1 MYNHR
6 RHQFDLYQ
14 LNMFERHTMA
24 TKPIVVVDPHF
35 RRMEEIFAASDLA
48 RLHALVEVVWG
59 RDEPMPLDEARDAL
73 TSADA
78 IVCTDWRYGDVLDQ
92 ARVLRAI
99 LGVSG
104 AFPRNLDY
112 DQCFERRIR
121 VLSAAP
127 AFARQVAEMALGM
140 ALASSRE
147 IVAGDRAMRAGSEQW
162 LWAGNQGTFMLYGK
176 RVGLIGYGNLARAL
190 LPLLAPFGCPVSV
203 YDPWLSA
210 GYLRSQD
217 VEPMSIEQLL
227 ATSQVIF
234 VLATPS
240 SENQA
245 LLSRALLEQIQIG
258 AVLVLISR
266 AHVVD
271 FDALTDLVLAG
282 RFKAAIDV
290 FPNEPLAHDHPIR
303 QAPGAVLSAHRAG
316 SVREGL
322 WEIGRMVVDD
332 LEAITSGLPPLRLQI
347 AQPELIG
354 RYASNRVP
362 PGSR

>member
-1 MYNHR
+1 MG
-6 RHQFDLYQ
+6 
-14 LNMFERHTMA
+14 

-35 RRMEEIFAASDLA
+35 RRMEEIFAVSDLA

-59 RDEPMPLDEARDAL
+59 RDEPMPLDQARDAL

-92 ARVLRAI
+92 ARILRAI
-99 LGVSG
+99 VGVSG
-104 AFPRNLDY
+104 AFPRDLDY

-140 ALASSRE
+140 ALASCRE
-147 IVAGDRAMRAGSEQW
+147 IVAGDQAMRAGSEQW

-190 LPLLAPFGCPVSV
+190 LPLLAPFGCAVSV

-332 LEAITSGLPPLRLQI
+332 LEAITCGLPPQRLQI

-362 PGSR
+362 PPGSR